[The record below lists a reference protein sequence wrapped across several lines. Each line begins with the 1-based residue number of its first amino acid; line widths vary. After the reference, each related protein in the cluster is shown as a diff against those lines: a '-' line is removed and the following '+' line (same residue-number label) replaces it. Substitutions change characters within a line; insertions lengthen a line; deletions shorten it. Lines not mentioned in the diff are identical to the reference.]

1 VDDFF
6 VTVVGA
12 IIAWMYDYNTLAIVL
27 GVLSAFFAK
36 AIYKFYKLG
45 GRKATVG
52 MNANDLI
59 YKSKYKLGDTSGNE
73 RKMIQQVTEAGLT
86 EYRKI
91 NENYKNLIAVL
102 NESILAQITIY
113 ELQKVMALKMGV
125 EIPEPKINMEH
136 EEDEHKID

>member
-1 VDDFF
+1 
-6 VTVVGA
+6 
-12 IIAWMYDYNTLAIVL
+12 M
-27 GVLSAFFAK
+27 
-36 AIYKFYKLG
+36 
-45 GRKATVG
+45 G
-52 MNANDLI
+52 M
-59 YKSKYKLGDTSGNE
+59 KE
-73 RKMIQQVTEAGLT
+73 KMIQQVTEAGLT